1 MSHGAT
7 SRVAKLA
14 LESTTFPLLTSGCS
28 ISAGFAGVAS
38 TFLVLMRDVVDGT
51 GGSGSTIDA
60 SDSWDNLRL
69 FLEVPFPMTAYG
81 WNVLLEEPLDASLS
95 ELEECD
101 EVEPD
106 RVGCGITGVGDG

>member
-38 TFLVLMRDVVDGT
+38 TCLVLMRDVVDGT
-51 GGSGSTIDA
+51 GGNGSTIDA

-69 FLEVPFPMTAYG
+69 FLEEPFPMTAYD
-81 WNVLLEEPLDASLS
+81 WDALLAEPLDASLS

-106 RVGCGITGVGDG
+106 RVGCGMAGVGD

>member
-7 SRVAKLA
+7 CRVAKLA
-14 LESTTFPLLTSGCS
+14 LESTTLPLLTSGCS
-28 ISAGFAGVAS
+28 MSAGFAGVVSA
-38 TFLVLMRDVVDGT
+38 FLVLIREVADGT
-51 GGSGSTIDA
+51 GGSGSTADA

-69 FLEVPFPMTAYG
+69 FLEEPFPVTAYD
-81 WNVLLEEPLDASLS
+81 WDASLEESLDASLS

-106 RVGCGITGVGDG
+106 RVGCGMARVGDR